1 MRDNERTRVGD
12 ARRGQLVTCEAIGGE
27 RASSFGLSQ
36 EQVFARVNQVREI
49 AFAVHRYLRWG
60 HLEKV
65 YENAMAH
72 RLIRAG
78 VDLQQQCPLRVF
90 DEDGALLGDFRAD
103 LLVDGWLLLELKARE
118 SIADR
123 DMAQV
128 LGYLRAARLEHAM
141 ILNFGAPK
149 LGVRKLIWSA
159 P

>member
-1 MRDNERTRVGD
+1 MRDRESPRVGD
-12 ARRGQLVTCEAIGGE
+12 ATRAQLVTGEAMRGE
-27 RASSFGLSQ
+27 RASFLGLSQ
-36 EQVFARVNQVREI
+36 DEVFARVNQVREI

-72 RLIRAG
+72 RLMRAG
-78 VDLQQQCPLRVF
+78 VDVQQQCPLRVF

-103 LLVDGWLLLELKARE
+103 LLVDGWLLLELKARDA
-118 SIADR
+118 IADR

-141 ILNFGAPK
+141 IINFGSAK
-149 LGVRKLIWSA
+149 LGVRKLIWSV